1 MSAAIQVANQGISQ
15 SKDKGGIVPESLIVL
30 TTNQCTATCGHCCMN
45 SSSKRRER
53 VDHGLMLETITNFKE
68 LYNIK
73 VVVFA
78 GGEPTL
84 LKGSLLSA
92 ISKCRQLKIVSRLVT
107 NASWAINEAKATE
120 GFRALY
126 VAGLNEVNISCDDY
140 HDPYIPFER
149 IKIAWK
155 AARKFP
161 FRAIIIANASHKGSK
176 LTPEY
181 IQSQID
187 EELPLR
193 FDGDGLEGSGTIRD
207 PRTGTMI
214 GMSNASLQRLGRA
227 TDAFRDDEV
236 DTRHSDLVMNQPCPN
251 AIKLPALTP
260 EGSLVACCGFELTGN
275 PVLDFGS
282 LKTKNVEQAI
292 DSANDNIIASIIS
305 RLGPGFLVKFANKIS
320 PGIIPA
326 KEYVGICEACQD
338 VVQNKEV
345 LNLLFQHRGRLAAL
359 VHNLDHSKGHPEKAV
374 R

>member
-1 MSAAIQVANQGISQ
+1 
-15 SKDKGGIVPESLIVL
+15 
-30 TTNQCTATCGHCCMN
+30 MN

-53 VDHGLMLETITNFKE
+53 VDHSLMLQTITNFKK
-68 LYNIK
+68 LYGIK

-92 ISKCRQLKIVSRLVT
+92 ISLCRQLNIVSRLVT
-107 NASWAINEAKATE
+107 NVSWATTEPKATA
-120 GFRALY
+120 GFQALY
-126 VAGLNEVNISCDDY
+126 EAGLNEVNISCDDY
-140 HDPYIPFER
+140 HDPFIPFER

-181 IQSQID
+181 IQSQIG
-187 EELPLR
+187 EELPMR
-193 FDGDGLEGSGTIRD
+193 FDEDGREGLGTTSD
-207 PRTGTMI
+207 TRTGTLI

-227 TDAFRDDEV
+227 QDNFHHDEV
-236 DTRHSDLVMNQPCPN
+236 DTRYSDLVMNQPCPN
-251 AIKLPALTP
+251 AIKQPALTP

-282 LKTKNVEQAI
+282 LKANDLKQVIN
-292 DSANDNIIASIIS
+292 SANDNIIASIIS

-320 PGIIPA
+320 PGIIPD

-338 VVQNKEV
+338 VVQNDEV

-359 VHNLDHSKGHPEKAV
+359 VHNLDELKIQAEELPVLENASL
-374 R
+374 